1 MKYHLANI
9 PRQIKVCSKV
19 NEEVELQFK
28 RILMKRNY
36 DPIDIQSIDTVD
48 FWVMANEDDPE
59 FTNGDVEG
67 IKNLIYTENAMPLYS
82 NDGGDM
88 EVGVDML
95 DVVIESSN
103 TSFGGISEDATFG
116 LPVYDADIGTL
127 NDDNDF

>member
-1 MKYHLANI
+1 
-9 PRQIKVCSKV
+9 
-19 NEEVELQFK
+19 
-28 RILMKRNY
+28 
-36 DPIDIQSIDTVD
+36 
-48 FWVMANEDDPE
+48 MANEDDPE